1 MHLKLIIALVSDEIS
16 ADVTEAARKAGATG
30 ATTITSARG
39 EGLTPEKTFFGLDLN
54 GQRDILL
61 FIVAGEKSRAILEA
75 ISVAG
80 KFEEQPGSGI
90 AFELNID
97 DAVGMGSQI
106 PTMLEEVEAEV

>member
-1 MHLKLIIALVSDEIS
+1 MHMKLIIALVSDEITE
-16 ADVTEAARKAGATG
+16 AVTEAARNAGATG

-39 EGLTPEKTFFGLDLN
+39 EGLTPEKTFLGLDLS

-75 ISVAG
+75 ISDAG
-80 KFEEQPGSGI
+80 KFEEEPGSGI
-90 AFELNID
+90 AFELQIE
-97 DAVGMGSQI
+97 DAVGMGTQM

>member
-1 MHLKLIIALVSDEIS
+1 MHLKLIIALVSDEKT
-16 ADVTEAARKAGATG
+16 AAVTDAARTAGATG

-39 EGLTPEKTFFGLDLN
+39 EGLTPEKTFMGLDLS

-61 FIVAGEKSRAILEA
+61 FIVAGERSRSILEA
-75 ISVAG
+75 IAVAG
-80 KFEEQPGSGI
+80 QFEEEPGSGM

-97 DAVGMGSQI
+97 DAVGMGTQM